1 MTTDQT
7 ARARI
12 SGAEHH
18 LRAKKLQTIE
28 RIVLHVHQHE
38 PVSAEQ
44 LREVA
49 GYSHVHNVREVVRGL
64 CRLGRLCVARALF
77 GDGNKAEMVVFVSFD
92 KRDKYLAEMKA
103 EASRR
108 RKESKAASAD
118 RRNQRRTAE
127 RQKRAKTIKVK
138 APRQRKPVGRHNHDR
153 AMVEILARVRRY
165 EQAGEP
171 DVAQGKP
178 ALLAGEPDLSRAKV
192 TVLPPMRSRWEV
204 EIPAQGGA
212 FSSLRPGQYAFEAS
226 TCAARAA
233 A

>member
-1 MTTDQT
+1 MTDQT

-44 LREVA
+44 LCEVA
-49 GYSHVHNVREVVRGL
+49 GYANAHKVCEEVRKL
-64 CRLGRLCVARALF
+64 CQQGRLCVARALF
-77 GDGNKAEMVVFVSFD
+77 GGNKAEMVVFASVD
-92 KRDKYLAEMKA
+92 KRDKFLAEAKA
-103 EASRR
+103 EAQRR
-108 RKESKAASAD
+108 RKESNAASNK
-118 RRNQRRTAE
+118 RRAEARRAE
-127 RQKRAKTIKVK
+127 RQKQGKTIRVK
-138 APRQRKPVGRHNHDR
+138 APRQRKPAGRHNHDR
-153 AMVEILARVRRY
+153 AMVEILSRQRKF
-165 EQAGEP
+165 EQRKEP
-171 DVAQGKP
+171 EAVQGKP

-192 TVLPPMRSRWEV
+192 TVLPPMRDRWEV

-233 A
+233 V